1 MCKYAAAA
9 GRAEE
14 RAWSRGRGGGDGVGG
29 VGGGEGGGGGGGV
42 MVAVLIT
49 PIMQREHTLRY
60 ICSNN
65 NCILRIIQYN
75 IM

>member
-14 RAWSRGRGGGDGVGG
+14 RTWSRGRGGGD
-29 VGGGEGGGGGGGV
+29 GGGV

-49 PIMQREHTLRY
+49 PIMQRAHTLRY

-65 NCILRIIQYN
+65 NCILIIIQYN